1 MQIIQKVLDRQQQIH
16 LQELLRELNELRHK
30 MLRIVPDNTIVLSI
44 DNVLSLFKIYQL
56 FTNHS

>member
-1 MQIIQKVLDRQQQIH
+1 MQIIQKGLDRQQQIH

>member
-1 MQIIQKVLDRQQQIH
+1 MQIIQKGLNRQQQIH
-16 LQELLRELNELRHK
+16 LQELLWELNELRHK

-44 DNVLSLFKIYQL
+44 DNVLLLFKIDQL